1 MYNHPLCKTYISTNV
16 TYFTLLCD
24 CNTVS
29 VFLILQELL
38 ATFVRRTGVTVE
50 RMWSPRVTH
59 LICGTDETG
68 AARRTFKYLMANLEG
83 KWILKV
89 DCMFFCH
96 FILATLQRN
105 QRVES

>member
-1 MYNHPLCKTYISTNV
+1 M
-16 TYFTLLCD
+16 
-24 CNTVS
+24 
-29 VFLILQELL
+29 
-38 ATFVRRTGVTVE
+38 ATFVRRTGVIVE

-59 LICGTDETG
+59 LICGTDEMG

-96 FILATLQRN
+96 FILAIFFLSLERN
-105 QRVES
+105 RRVEN